1 VTPGAGSGSRIGLV
15 LAGIALAAGAL
26 ALWFFPRAF
35 PLVALEQRMTRQ
47 LALQRADSFFRARN
61 LAPATSRTAVRF
73 GADDSLLTF
82 IDLAGGGKDTL
93 DAIVRGKDV
102 APFTWSVRAFAPL
115 DPHEARVHFAP
126 DGRITGFR
134 RDFAEA
140 DARPALP
147 LDSAQRLAE
156 QVLSTWLGEPLARW
170 RPVTSSYVTRKTSG
184 RIDRT
189 FTYERSDRKLGG
201 APIRVDLVI
210 AGDTPSMARSYVV
223 IPETFRRRYG
233 EMRSSNDLLAL
244 IAVVGMLAIG
254 IVGAVM
260 LRRYAKEGR
269 VRWRA
274 PLVVGGVIGALL
286 IGSGLNEIPSS
297 WYGYDTATSPA
308 VFEAMILAE
317 AILAGALM
325 GAVVWLTLAAAEA
338 ATRDAFPAHLDW
350 WKLWVNRGTREV
362 AARVAGG
369 YTVAAIGFAYVA
381 LFYIVTRN
389 LLGWWVPS
397 ELLDDPN
404 QIATPMPWL
413 AGIAVSLQAGVWEE
427 ALFRALPL
435 SLISLW
441 VGTRPNRTAWM
452 AAGIAASALV
462 FGFAHSN
469 YPSWPP
475 YSRGVEIFFD
485 ACFWGVL
492 FVNFGLIVT
501 VIAHFVYD
509 LVLFGL
515 FTASGTAPEY
525 RVSAAIILLALL
537 APAIAVAW
545 KWMRERSLTTAGE
558 DARFAAWRPESS
570 VEIVRPPARRTV
582 RSLGPRARMIAQATA
597 AAGVLVA
604 LLAPNARVLGPRFT
618 ANRTRVALT
627 ADSVV
632 RSHAVDPSKW
642 KRLVRTASDTLDAW
656 PRFLREHDAGRM
668 AGELATTYAIPAW
681 WVVRYVRTEGAL
693 ADRAEEWRV
702 RLHPDGSPLDVRH
715 ILPEG
720 ARRDSVSPSEA
731 RRIARSALAGAGLDS
746 TRLAESNYEEKARP
760 ARLDVTV
767 TYTDSTVKLPA
778 GALAR
783 VWVSLAGT
791 EPILVRRGVE
801 LPEQFVRAD
810 RDKQERRRTVSV
822 FCMLLL
828 VLGLVGG
835 AIYVVREKQP
845 LVDDG
850 AIGRRTMV
858 ALIAVLAVTQMAS
871 SLNSLPLVLFQ
882 YDTAI
887 PWSTFTGSTG
897 IGIVLGGVLALIL
910 AGLWL
915 VVTALRRRVGIPV
928 LPDAEGGARTHD
940 AFFAGL
946 ALGTLPVILERA
958 LSLATTHDI
967 PDVPTTTLDQ
977 LVPALAQALGVPMAV
992 GWTIAMIGIPALV
1005 IAGTS
1010 RRRGVTILLAV
1021 ILLGLVAG
1029 LGATEAYR
1037 VVHPTVGAILIGLA
1051 APVAVFL
1058 AIRTWGSVCAWSWV
1072 IAALTWRGLTSAHIA
1087 VHAVAPSEHAAGAIG
1102 VTLCLA
1108 LMLAVVRR
1116 IRTVPA

>member
-1 VTPGAGSGSRIGLV
+1 VTQETGSSARIGLA
-15 LAGIALAAGAL
+15 LGGIALAAGAL

-35 PLVALEQRMTRQ
+35 PLLALEQRMTRQ
-47 LALQRADSFFRARN
+47 LALQRADSFFRARD
-61 LAPATSRTAVRF
+61 LAPATTRTAVRF

-82 IDLAGGGKDTL
+82 VDLAGGGKDTL
-93 DAIVRGKDV
+93 DAIVRGHDV

-126 DGRITGFR
+126 DGRVTGFR

-140 DARPALP
+140 DTRPALSP
-147 LDSAQRLAE
+147 DSAQRLAV

-170 RPVTSSYVTRKTSG
+170 RSVTSSYVTRKTSG

-189 FTYERSDRKLGG
+189 FTYERSDRKVGG
-201 APIRVDLVI
+201 APIRLDLVI
-210 AGDTPSMARSYVV
+210 AGDTPSAARPYVV
-223 IPETFRRRYG
+223 IPETFQRRYG

-244 IAVVGMLAIG
+244 IAILGMLAIG
-254 IVGAVM
+254 IAGALM

-286 IGSGLNEIPSS
+286 VGSGLNEIPSS
-297 WYGYDTATSPA
+297 WYGYDTATSPL
-308 VFEAMILAE
+308 VFEATILAG

-325 GAVVWLTLAAAEA
+325 GVVVALTLAAAEA
-338 ATRDAFPAHLDW
+338 ATRHAFPAHLDW
-350 WKLWVNRGTREV
+350 WKLWANRGTREV

-369 YTVAAIGFAYVA
+369 YTVAMIGFAYVA
-381 LFYIVTRN
+381 LFYLVTRN

-452 AAGIAASALV
+452 AVGVAASALV

-515 FTASGTAPEY
+515 FTASGTAIEY
-525 RVSAAIILLALL
+525 RVSAAIIALALL

-545 KWMRERSLTTAGE
+545 KWMRERSLTTAGD
-558 DARFAAWRPESS
+558 DARFAAWTPTAS
-570 VEIVRPPARRTV
+570 VESFAAPEARVARG
-582 RSLGPRARMIAQATA
+582 LGARARMIARATA
-597 AAGVLVA
+597 VAGVLVA
-604 LLAPNARVLGPRFT
+604 LLAPDTPVLGPRFT
-618 ANRTRVALT
+618 ADRTKVAQT
-627 ADSVV
+627 TDSVV
-632 RSHAVDPSKW
+632 RSHAVDAAKW

-668 AGELATTYAIPAW
+668 AGDLATTYAIPAW
-681 WVVRYVRTEGAL
+681 WVVRYVQTEGPL

-720 ARRDSVSPSEA
+720 ARRDSVSQSEA
-731 RRIARSALAGAGLDS
+731 RRIARSALAAAGLDS
-746 TRLAESNYEEKARP
+746 THLAESNYEEKSRP

-767 TYTDSTVKLPA
+767 TYTDSTEKLPA

-791 EPILVRRGVE
+791 EPILARRGVE

-822 FCMLLL
+822 FCVLLL
-828 VLGLVGG
+828 VLGVVGG
-835 AIYVVREKQP
+835 AIYVVRKKQP

-850 AIGRRTMV
+850 TIGRRTMIVLV
-858 ALIAVLAVTQMAS
+858 ATLALLQVAS
-871 SLNSLPLVLFQ
+871 SLNSLPLVLYQ

-887 PWSTFTGSTG
+887 PWSTFTGTTG
-897 IGIVLGGVLALIL
+897 IGIALGGVLALIL

-915 VVTALRRRVGIPV
+915 VVTALRKRVGIPM
-928 LPDAEGGARTHD
+928 LPDAQAGVGVND
-940 AFFAGL
+940 ALFAGL
-946 ALGTLPVILERA
+946 ALGALPVILERA
-958 LSLATTHDI
+958 VSFATTHDI
-967 PDVPTTTLDQ
+967 VEAPTTTLDQ
-977 LVPALAQALGVPMAV
+977 LVPALTQLLGVPAAV

-1005 IAGTS
+1005 IAGVS
-1010 RRRGVTILLAV
+1010 RRRVVTILLAV
-1021 ILLGLVAG
+1021 ILLGLIAG

-1037 VVHPTVGAILIGLA
+1037 VAHPTIGAVLIGLA
-1051 APVAVFL
+1051 APVAVFF
-1058 AIRTWGSVCAWSWV
+1058 AIRSWGAICAWSWV
-1072 IAALTWRGLTSAHIA
+1072 IAALTMRGLSSAHGA
-1087 VHAVAPSEHAAGAIG
+1087 VHAAAPGEQAAGALG
-1102 VTLCLA
+1102 VATC
-1108 LMLAVVRR
+1108 AVLVYVVLRR
-1116 IRTVPA
+1116 MRPAS